1 MANTK
6 NQENQKNAIKKREI
20 NLNYYKKFKHISLRV
35 EPNDYIK
42 LELKAKQLGFTT
54 NTGKTNVTS
63 YVLNRSLKE
72 NAELLK
78 ELNDY
83 KQIQF
88 QIRKMGVNLN
98 QLTKKMNQLSGS
110 ISSNELENQLV
121 LIKAELRAIL
131 TKL

>member
-6 NQENQKNAIKKREI
+6 NQVNQKNAIKKREI